1 MCRYVRTEWFGNFK
15 TRVQIHACFLKQLRI
30 ECFVYKALTTPL
42 GSIAFGI
49 GLTGI
54 CFLLEPRTNTI

>member
-1 MCRYVRTEWFGNFK
+1 MP
-15 TRVQIHACFLKQLRI
+15 CFLTQLRI
-30 ECFVYKALTTPL
+30 ERFVYKALTTPL

-54 CFLLEPRTNTI
+54 CFPLEPRTSTI